1 MKKVVTNL
9 KDNGEKCLKWAVI
22 AALLH
27 EDIGNNSEP
36 MSKLQRYEGKYNWQ
50 GLYFS
55 LNDLFFV
62 VKRATEQQ
70 ERYLCS
76 SNIRA

>member
-27 EDIGNNSEP
+27 EDIENNSEP
-36 MSKLQRYEGKYNWQ
+36 MSKLQHYEGKYNWQ
-50 GLYFS
+50 GL
-55 LNDLFFV
+55 
-62 VKRATEQQ
+62 
-70 ERYLCS
+70 
-76 SNIRA
+76 